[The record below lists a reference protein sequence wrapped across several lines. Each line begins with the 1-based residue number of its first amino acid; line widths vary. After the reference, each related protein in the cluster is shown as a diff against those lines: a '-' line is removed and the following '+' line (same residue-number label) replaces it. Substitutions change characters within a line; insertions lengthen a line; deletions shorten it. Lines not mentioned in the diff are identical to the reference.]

1 MKNFIVASIAGICLF
16 LFAASSAFAQ
26 PAAKAIVDREC
37 AKCHSL
43 NKVYKANKNAAAWE
57 TTVDRMIK
65 KGAAV
70 RPGEKD
76 AVLKYLNTLNK

>member
-1 MKNFIVASIAGICLF
+1 MKNFIVSSVVCICLF

-37 AKCHSL
+37 ARCHSL
-43 NKVYKANKNAAAWE
+43 KKVYKANKSAADWE
-57 TTVDRMIK
+57 TTVNRMIK

-70 RPGEKD
+70 KPRERD
-76 AVLKYLNTLNK
+76 AVLKYLRTLDK